1 MLQASTP
8 QIDEEATAAHLQ
20 RAAGRAYATV
30 EFRGGRSRLGNLFQE
45 GAAKIRL
52 PRKAGG
58 GIEAVAINTAG
69 GMTGGDRLD
78 WEFAAKSGS
87 ALTVT
92 TQASEK
98 IYKADSGEA
107 TVNVKLEAGPCARL
121 CWLPQETILFDRA
134 GLSRTIDAELA
145 ADAEFLLV
153 ESVVF
158 GRLAMGETVRHCR
171 FHDRWRVRVGG
182 KLVHAEDFRVDGRAH
197 DILARSATAGGA
209 TAMATV
215 LLIGPSCET
224 RLREVRERLAAGEG
238 LAGAASH
245 VTVGATGK
253 LLARMVAENGY
264 ILRKVLA
271 PLVAALHGGEGLPK
285 IWAT

>member
-1 MLQASTP
+1 MLRSLP
-8 QIDEEATAAHLQ
+8 PVVDERSGSARLQ
-20 RAAGRAYATV
+20 RAAGRARAAV
-30 EFRGGRSRLGNLFQE
+30 EFRGGRSRLGDLLQE

-58 GIEAVAINTAG
+58 AIEAVAINTAG

-78 WEFAAKSGS
+78 WEFRAGAGA
-87 ALTVT
+87 ALTIT

-98 IYKADSGEA
+98 IYRAGSGEA
-107 TVNVKLEAGPCARL
+107 TVNVKLAAGPCARL

-134 GLSRTIDAELA
+134 GLSRIIDAELA

-158 GRLAMGETVRHCR
+158 GRLAMGESVTQCR
-171 FHDRWRVRVGG
+171 FHDRWRVRVAGR
-182 KLVHAEDFRVDGRAH
+182 LVHAEDFRVDGPARE
-197 DILARSATAGGA
+197 ILARSATAAGG
-209 TAMATV
+209 TAMASI
-215 LLIGPSCET
+215 LMIGPNCEA
-224 RLREVRERLAAGEG
+224 RLREVRELIADGEG

-253 LLARMVAENGY
+253 LLARMAAENGY
-264 ILRKVLA
+264 VLRKVLA